1 MSTSAHFVPPQ
12 GFHPVLHLSIPPTR
26 APDESCSLFTLIS
39 VPSSFIIDRY
49 QLSQLHLEGKL
60 GTLGG
65 LAEVVGEGDLEGPVW
80 KTKGAA
86 VLVQLSDH
94 NEQGRTVVETELEVP
109 LHMRY
114 QVPAT
119 KRRRTSSHEREDQVR
134 VEMDQPKVFWA
145 CDHVSGRS
153 KPVPREC
160 PPSSLSSEYSF
171 PSLSN
176 STIHHVASSSPRSC
190 NMPYSA
196 TLPPLAITLPTGIE
210 SHARFVGPVTVSV
223 IWLGFFFLT
232 WTTYGVW
239 RRGTRTTKNDGWR
252 MRPIERK
259 TQ

>member
-1 MSTSAHFVPPQ
+1 MRNRSLRSFFRPPREKMSTSAHFVPPQ

-65 LAEVVGEGDLEGPVW
+65 LVEVVGEGDLEGPVW

-145 CDHVSGRS
+145 CDHGTSGRD
-153 KPVPREC
+153 
-160 PPSSLSSEYSF
+160 SSESSRYNELTRLSPHSIRKIETGASGMSTLF
-171 PSLSN
+171 AFFRILISLPLQFDN
-176 STIHHVASSSPRSC
+176 TPCRQLFT
-190 NMPYSA
+190 
-196 TLPPLAITLPTGIE
+196 TLL
-210 SHARFVGPVTVSV
+210 
-223 IWLGFFFLT
+223 
-232 WTTYGVW
+232 
-239 RRGTRTTKNDGWR
+239 
-252 MRPIERK
+252 
-259 TQ
+259 